1 MAQENLPRVNKA
13 IEHCISAHHSYFSS
27 LQGKFYCKIQ
37 DSSSKGDATL
47 ILSPSKYHV
56 EQ

>member
-37 DSSSKGDATL
+37 DSSSKEMQ
-47 ILSPSKYHV
+47 H
-56 EQ
+56 